1 MRDNSARDYF
11 ARPTQKQLAFIAD
24 IQEFVGK
31 QFTGVTKEDARA
43 YISQN
48 IEMYELL
55 SMDSWA
61 LENGYF

>member
-1 MRDNSARDYF
+1 MENNSACDYF

-31 QFTGVTKEDARA
+31 QFTGVTKQDAIA

-48 IEMYELL
+48 IETYELL
-55 SMDSWA
+55 SMDSCA